1 MEVLFLNLKEVEKI
15 LKMEIALKAVEKAF
29 YEKGM
34 GRVVMPPKVYL
45 FYEKYQGDIRVM
57 PSYLPTYEISG
68 VKVVNVHPH
77 NPLKYKLPSVM
88 ATIILISPKNGAPL
102 AILDGTAIT
111 NIRTGAAGGIA
122 TKYLARRDASIL
134 SLVGTGVQAETQL
147 LAIIKVRK
155 IKKVKIYDINPKIA
169 KKFQKKFQS
178 QLKIPIEICSSIEEC
193 VRDADIISTQTPV
206 REPIIKMEWIKSGVH
221 INAIG
226 ADAPGKEELDWEI
239 LKKGKVYVD
248 DWEQA
253 SHSGEINVPLEKGII
268 KKEDI
273 KGEIGE
279 VICGKIPGREKDEE
293 ITIFDSTGLGI
304 QDLVCAYQIYKIA
317 KKKKIGKK
325 IVIF

>member
-1 MEVLFLNLKEVEKI
+1 MEVLFLNLKEVSKI

-34 GRVVMPPKVYL
+34 RRVIMPPKVYL

-57 PSYLPTYEISG
+57 PSYLSTYEISG
-68 VKVVNVHPH
+68 VKVVNVHPN

-102 AILDGTAIT
+102 AILDGTEIT

-122 TKYLARRDASIL
+122 TKYLAKKDASIL

-155 IKKVKIYDINPKIA
+155 IKKIKIFDINQKIA
-169 KKFQKKFQS
+169 KKFQRKFQF
-178 QLKIPIEICSSIEEC
+178 QLDIPIIICSSIEEC

-206 REPIIKMEWIKSGVH
+206 KEPIIKAEWIKSGVH

-226 ADAPGKEELDWEI
+226 ADAPGKEELEPEI
-239 LKKGKVYVD
+239 LKKGKVYID

-253 SHSGEINVPLEKGII
+253 SHSGEINVPLEKEII

-279 VICGKIPGREKDEE
+279 VICGKIPGRERDNE
-293 ITIFDSTGLGI
+293 ITIFDSTGLGV
-304 QDLVCAYQIYKIA
+304 QDLICAYQVYKLA
-317 KKKKIGKK
+317 KRKRIGKK
-325 IVIF
+325 ITLF

>member
-1 MEVLFLNLKEVEKI
+1 MEVLFLNLKDVRKI
-15 LKMEIALKAVEKAF
+15 LKMEIALQAVEKAF

-34 GRVVMPPKVYL
+34 GRVIMPPKVYL

-68 VKVVNVHPH
+68 VKVVNVHPN

-88 ATIILISPKNGAPL
+88 ATIVLISPKNGAPL
-102 AILDGTAIT
+102 AILDGTEIT

-122 TKYLARRDASIL
+122 TKYLARKNASVL
-134 SLVGTGVQAETQL
+134 SLVGAGVQAETQL
-147 LAIIKVRK
+147 LAIVKVRK
-155 IKKVKIYDINPKIA
+155 IKKVKIFDINYKVA
-169 KKFQKKFQS
+169 KNFQKKFQP
-178 QLKIPIEICSSIEEC
+178 QLGIPIVICSSIEEC
-193 VRDADIISTQTPV
+193 VQDADIISTQTPV
-206 REPIIKMEWIKSGVH
+206 REPIVKAEWIKPGTH

-226 ADAPGKEELDWEI
+226 ADAPGKEELDPEI
-239 LKKGKVYVD
+239 LKKGRIYID

-273 KGEIGE
+273 KGELGE
-279 VICGKIPGREKDEE
+279 VICGKIPGREKDDE

-304 QDLVCAYQIYKIA
+304 QDLVCAYQVYKIA
-317 KKKKIGKK
+317 KRKKIGRK
-325 IVIF
+325 ILFF

>member
-1 MEVLFLNLKEVEKI
+1 MEVLFLSQKEVIKI
-15 LKMEIALKAVEKAF
+15 LKMDVALKAVEKAF

-34 GRVVMPPKVYL
+34 GRVIMPPKVYL

-68 VKVVNVHPH
+68 VKVVNVHPN

-122 TKYLARRDASIL
+122 TKYLARKNASTL
-134 SLVGTGVQAETQL
+134 ALVGAGVQAETQL
-147 LAIIKVRK
+147 LAIVKVRK
-155 IKKVKIYDINPKIA
+155 IKQVRIYDINAEIA
-169 KKFQKKFQS
+169 KKFQKKFQPL
-178 QLKIPIEICSSIEEC
+178 LKIPIVICSSIEEC
-193 VRDADIISTQTPV
+193 VKDADIISTQTPV
-206 REPIIKMEWIKSGVH
+206 REPIIKVEWIKTGAH

-239 LKKGKVYVD
+239 LKKGKVYID

-268 KKEDI
+268 SKEDI

-279 VICGKIPGREKDEE
+279 VICGKIPGREKEEE

-304 QDLVCAYQIYKIA
+304 QDLVCAYQVYKIA
-317 KKKKIGKK
+317 KRRKIGKK
-325 IVIF
+325 IAML

>member
-1 MEVLFLNLKEVEKI
+1 MDVLFLNLKEVTKI
-15 LKMEIALKAVEKAF
+15 LEMEIALKAVEKAF

-77 NPLKYKLPSVM
+77 NPSKYKLPSVM

-122 TKYLARRDASIL
+122 TKYLARKDASIL

-155 IKKVKIYDINPKIA
+155 IREIKIYDINPKMA
-169 KKFQKKFQS
+169 KKFQKKFQY
-178 QLKIPIEICSSIEEC
+178 LRIPIVICSSIEEC
-193 VRDADIISTQTPV
+193 VKDADIISTQTPV
-206 REPIIKMEWIKSGVH
+206 REPIIKAEWIKPGAH

-253 SHSGEINVPLEKGII
+253 SHSGEINVPLEKGLI

-279 VICGKIPGREKDEE
+279 VICGKIPGREKEEE

-304 QDLVCAYQIYKIA
+304 QDLVCAYQVYKIA
-317 KKKKIGKK
+317 KRKRIGKK
-325 IVIF
+325 INIF